1 MTNNAFVILYNYY
14 AKEAEEREN
23 MAEAMNYEEEGFDN
37 RQERKTKISKL
48 HRCIHPFNVLIALVL
63 VYLIAITTNNK

>member
-14 AKEAEEREN
+14 AKEAEERE
-23 MAEAMNYEEEGFDN
+23 MAEAMNNEEEGFDN

-63 VYLIAITTNNK
+63 VYLIAITKNNK